1 MNQEEKHVE
10 VNIPSS
16 LIFERVIRA
25 SAAELGEALEF
36 PKDRIEDLKLAVSE
50 AVTNAIEHG
59 NKNITEKLVA
69 VVFVVD
75 QDKLEVRIAD
85 QGEGYEFDRNA
96 SFPHEVV
103 VITEETLD
111 ERTDGGFG
119 LSLIRAMVD
128 HCEVTTS
135 QDGTVITLRIYRK
148 GTSE

>member
-1 MNQEEKHVE
+1 MDQEENHVE
-10 VNIPSS
+10 VSIPSN

-59 NKNITEKLVA
+59 NKNVATKLVA

-75 QDKLEVRIAD
+75 QEKLEVRIAD
-85 QGEGYEFDRNA
+85 QGTEQFTGDVT
-96 SFPHEVV
+96 FPHEVV
-103 VITEETLD
+103 VITEENID

-128 HCEVTTS
+128 HCEVTS
-135 QDGTVITLRIYRK
+135 SDDGTVITLRIYRK
-148 GTSE
+148 GQSE